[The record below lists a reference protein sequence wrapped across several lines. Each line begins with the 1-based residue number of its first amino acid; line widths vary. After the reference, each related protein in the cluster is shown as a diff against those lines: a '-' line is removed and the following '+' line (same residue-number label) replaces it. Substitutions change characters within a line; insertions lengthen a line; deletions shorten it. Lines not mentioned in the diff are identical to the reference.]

1 VDEGAI
7 AVLHRRGAP
16 LGVLK
21 EARVQ
26 RGGLV
31 RSLRI
36 RTRRKFGNLG
46 ILTSALGD
54 AGASI
59 GEITTEKIGHS
70 FTEREFQL
78 ALEDED
84 HLQAVCAAVNALAD
98 SEIIEVVNRVQEVHE
113 GGKIATVSRV
123 PLTGFRTLQTAIGP
137 GVAEI
142 VRLIDD
148 DPRNADRFTS
158 VSRTVALISDGT
170 GLQGVGRVRSR
181 AVLPVFEAKAALL
194 AELGGLNS
202 LPLVLDAPSEDDLLA
217 AVQALSPSCG
227 AILLDAVSGARAQRV
242 TKKLEDALGIPIL
255 LDDADCPAVGALA
268 CVINACRRAGKD
280 INTVRIGQLGL
291 GTAGAA
297 IASLVM
303 RFTGR
308 PVLGDDV
315 HPASVGRHVANGGQA
330 SSLDEIMAT
339 CDVVVAN
346 TGHGGVIP
354 ANSVREG
361 QAILALSEPRPEI
374 EPYDAML
381 AGAAFAADGKV
392 LNKGAVLPGM
402 FLGALAVK
410 ARRFDDEM
418 RIAAACTL
426 AEVAPDNDLLPMPL
440 DEGVHAAVAS
450 SVAKAAIRSG
460 LALREVPESALAPSI
475 FEEVI
480 RRERSLP
487 L

>member
-1 VDEGAI
+1 M
-7 AVLHRRGAP
+7 L
-16 LGVLK
+16 
-21 EARVQ
+21 

-36 RTRRKFGNLG
+36 KTRRKFGNLG
-46 ILTSALGD
+46 LLTSALGD

-59 GEITTEKIGHS
+59 GEITTLKIGHS
-70 FTEREFQL
+70 FTQREFQL

-84 HLQAVCAAVNALAD
+84 HVRVVVEAVNSLAD
-98 SEIIEVVNRVQEVHE
+98 SEVTDVLNRVLEVHE

-123 PLTGFRTLQTAIGP
+123 PLTGFSPLQTAIGP

-142 VRLIDD
+142 VKLIDD
-148 DPRNADRFTS
+148 DPRLADRYTS
-158 VSRTVALISDGT
+158 VSRTVALITDGT

-181 AVLPVFEAKAALL
+181 AMLPVFEAKACLL

-202 LPLVLDAPSEDDLLA
+202 LPLVLDAPSEEELLA
-217 AVQALSPSCG
+217 AVQAVAPSCG
-227 AILLDAVSGARAQRV
+227 AILLDAVTGARAQRV
-242 TKKLEDALGIPIL
+242 SKKLEDLGIPIL
-255 LDDADCPAVGALA
+255 HDDADGPAVGALA
-268 CVINACRRAGKD
+268 CVINACLRAGKD
-280 INTVRIGQLGL
+280 IHAVRIGQIGL

-330 SSLDEIMAT
+330 SSLDEIMST
-339 CDVVVAN
+339 CDVVIAN
-346 TGHGGVIP
+346 TGHANVIP
-354 ANSVREG
+354 ANKVREG

-374 EPYDAML
+374 EPYDATL
-381 AGAAFAADGKV
+381 AGAAFAADGKAM
-392 LNKGAVLPGM
+392 NKGVILPGM

-410 ARRFDDEM
+410 ARRFNDEM
-418 RIAAACTL
+418 CIAAAKTL
-426 AEVAPDNDLLPMPL
+426 AEVAPEGDLLPTPL
-440 DEGVHAAVAS
+440 DEGVHAAVAA

-460 LALREVPESALAPSI
+460 LAMRDVPESSLAVDVFEALI
-475 FEEVI
+475 V
-480 RRERSLP
+480 RDRSLP